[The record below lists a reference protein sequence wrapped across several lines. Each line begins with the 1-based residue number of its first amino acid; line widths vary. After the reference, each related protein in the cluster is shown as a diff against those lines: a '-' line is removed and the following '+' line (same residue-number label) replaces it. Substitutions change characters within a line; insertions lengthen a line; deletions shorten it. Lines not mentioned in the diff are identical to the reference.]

1 MQRKF
6 LLNLILIIF
15 VNLLIKPFY
24 LFGIDRTVQNAVG
37 SNDYGM
43 YYSLFNLSFIL
54 SIILDPGIT
63 NYNNRHIAQYTQLL
77 TRYFSSITFIKILL
91 SALYCIILFVWALV
105 SDYPP
110 GESHLFYFIILGQV
124 FNSFVLYNRSNLAGM
139 HLFRADTFISILDKL
154 LMICFCLPLLMAA
167 GLKSSFNIHTFV
179 YLQTLSFF
187 ITALVSFF
195 MVKKH
200 TFSFRLKLNLHLFRI
215 ILKESY
221 PYAILALLMMVYAK
235 IDTVLLKELH
245 PNGNSEVGI
254 YAAGYRLLDALNMIA
269 VLFSGILYPIFARMI
284 KLKEDLNSLV
294 RLSFSLL
301 VIPSVIFSVGAFFFS
316 TEIMSLLYD
325 QHIEESAMVFRVLIL
340 SFISISNSYIFG
352 TLLTANGSIRL
363 LNTFALTGVILNM
376 ILNLVLIP
384 SYGSLGSAYAS
395 LSTTLIITLL
405 QTLYAFQHG
414 RLRLS
419 GAGLVKMTALIGLE
433 IALVAGSAS
442 LDLPWLLRI
451 GGIMLITMAG
461 ALALRLIPLRNIMA
475 LLKNEGI

>member
-24 LFGIDRTVQNAVG
+24 LFGIDRTVQNTVG
-37 SNDYGM
+37 SNDYGL

-91 SALYCIILFVWALV
+91 SALYCIILFIWALV
-105 SDYPP
+105 SDYPAR
-110 GESHLFYFIILGQV
+110 ESHLFYFIILGQV

-139 HLFRADTFISILDKL
+139 HLFRTDTFISILDKL
-154 LMICFCLPLLMAA
+154 LMICFCLPLLMVA

-187 ITALVSFF
+187 ITALISFF

-301 VIPSVIFSVGAFFFS
+301 VIPSVFFS

-419 GAGLVKMTALIGLE
+419 GTGLVKMIALIGLE
-433 IALVAGSAS
+433 IALVAGSTS